1 MPFWRKRLHDYNSDI
16 LFTFPPSLGPC
27 RCITFLVK
35 RGAFARNLE
44 WNQPMNLLTVLGIAV
59 ALAMDAFA
67 VAIATGVSLKQ
78 VSVRQTFRLSWH
90 FGLFQA
96 LMPIIGWGLGTSVQS
111 YMEAYAHWIA
121 FLLLALV
128 GSNML
133 KEAVMADEDEEN
145 AKPRKDSTKGM
156 TLVMLSIATSI
167 DALAVGLSMSML
179 RLSIISPAAIIG
191 IVAGLFTIVG
201 LHLGQRVARLTWL
214 STWAEIVGGL
224 VLWLIG
230 LNILR
235 ESGVFS
241 TLF

>member
-1 MPFWRKRLHDYNSDI
+1 
-16 LFTFPPSLGPC
+16 
-27 RCITFLVK
+27 
-35 RGAFARNLE
+35 
-44 WNQPMNLLTVLGIAV
+44 MNLLTILGIAV

-67 VAIATGVSLKQ
+67 VAISTGVSLKQ
-78 VSVRQTFRLSWH
+78 VSIRQTFRLSWH

-96 LMPIIGWGLGTSVQS
+96 LMPIIGWGLGSSVQS
-111 YMEAYAHWIA
+111 YVEAYAHWIA
-121 FLLLALV
+121 FVLLALV

-133 KEAVMADEDEEN
+133 KEAVLTDEDED
-145 AKPRKDSTKGM
+145 AVKPRKDSTKGM
-156 TLVMLSIATSI
+156 TLVMLSVATSI

-179 RLSIISPAAIIG
+179 QVSIISPAIIIG
-191 IVAGLFTIVG
+191 IVAGLFTIAG

-235 ESGVFS
+235 EGGVF
-241 TLF
+241 TVLF

>member
-1 MPFWRKRLHDYNSDI
+1 MHI
-16 LFTFPPSLGPC
+16 LT
-27 RCITFLVK
+27 T
-35 RGAFARNLE
+35 
-44 WNQPMNLLTVLGIAV
+44 LGIAV

-67 VAIATGVSLKQ
+67 VAIATGVCLKEVSL
-78 VSVRQTFRLSWH
+78 RQTFRLSWH

-96 LMPIIGWGLGTSVQS
+96 LMPVIGWSIGASIEEYVT
-111 YMEAYAHWIA
+111 AYAHWLA
-121 FLLLALV
+121 FAMLALV

-133 KEAVMADEDEEN
+133 REAILADEDEDVCTP
-145 AKPRKDSTKGM
+145 KKDATKGM
-156 TLVMLSIATSI
+156 TMVMLSIATSI

-179 RLSIISPAAIIG
+179 RVSIATPAAIIG
-191 IVAGLFTIVG
+191 VVAGLFTVVG
-201 LHLGQRVARLTWL
+201 LHLGKRISRLSWL

-241 TLF
+241 TYF